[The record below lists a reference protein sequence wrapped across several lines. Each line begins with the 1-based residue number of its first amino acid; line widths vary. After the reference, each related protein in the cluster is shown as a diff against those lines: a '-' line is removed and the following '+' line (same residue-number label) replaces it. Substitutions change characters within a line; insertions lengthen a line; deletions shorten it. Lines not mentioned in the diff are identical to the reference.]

1 MPRLVEST
9 RTRSSGAIVLFIPS
23 GGPPLPTLSE
33 PIISVTVLA
42 PTIGSRGTTTCP
54 SGAAAPGSG
63 LNSPGLLVLNG
74 IAAASSC
81 APAIFAINTSGDCA
95 EDAGSAGPLIVARLL
110 RLPAVEGVLDE
121 GRAGVLDEGRA
132 RFDLAICVLA
142 WGRGKDRR
150 ESEHGLQECS
160 PISSK
165 SQVGRR
171 KSVTSRKS
179 VAIRKSRVASR
190 SSFGDSYLA
199 TDS

>member
-9 RTRSSGAIVLFIPS
+9 RTRSNGAIVLFIPS

-110 RLPAVEGVLDE
+110 RLPAVEGVL
-121 GRAGVLDEGRA
+121 GEGRA

-142 WGRGKDRR
+142 WRRGKDRR

-179 VAIRKSRVASR
+179 QVSHKSQVSRKSRVGRASVT
-190 SSFGDSYLA
+190 A
-199 TDS
+199 TLRPTRDCL

>member
-9 RTRSSGAIVLFIPS
+9 RTRSNGAIVLFIPS

-63 LNSPGLLVLNG
+63 LNSPGLLALNG

-110 RLPAVEGVLDE
+110 RLPAVEGVL
-121 GRAGVLDEGRA
+121 GEGRA

-142 WGRGKDRR
+142 WRRGKGRR
-150 ESEHGLQECS
+150 ESEHGLQERS

-171 KSVTSRKS
+171 KSVAKSQVGRKS
-179 VAIRKSRVASR
+179 QVSRKSRVGRAS
-190 SSFGDSYLA
+190 LTA
-199 TDS
+199 TLRPTRDCL